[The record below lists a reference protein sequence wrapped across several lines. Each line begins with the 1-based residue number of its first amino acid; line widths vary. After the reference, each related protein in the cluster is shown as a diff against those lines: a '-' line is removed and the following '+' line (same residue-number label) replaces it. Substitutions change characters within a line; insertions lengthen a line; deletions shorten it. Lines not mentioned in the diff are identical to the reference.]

1 MIISKKRLEEIIN
14 NRMKEKEKQLELEG
28 TRELFK
34 DSLILQRRRIER
46 LEDCQ
51 YKRIDEMQAKI
62 EELREMLLKNCG
74 KQPPENA
81 EKE

>member
-1 MIISKKRLEEIIN
+1 MFISKKRLEEIIN
-14 NRMKEKEKQLELEG
+14 NRLKEKEHQLEMEG

-62 EELREMLLKNCG
+62 EELREALLREYG
-74 KQPPENA
+74 KQPTEKA